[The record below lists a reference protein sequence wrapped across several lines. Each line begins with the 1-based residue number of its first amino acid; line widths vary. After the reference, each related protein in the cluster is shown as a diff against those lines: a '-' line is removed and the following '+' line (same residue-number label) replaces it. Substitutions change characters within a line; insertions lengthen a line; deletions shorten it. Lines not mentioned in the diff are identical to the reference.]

1 MICFVVTYSWY
12 YIWSNE
18 VLSKNEEEVAAK
30 RSMKNLKM
38 TMHRQRFHVSI
49 KKNNMDNY
57 QMTILLTNN
66 HGSIT

>member
-30 RSMKNLKM
+30 RSMKNLKKIHSHKANCKAKIM
-38 TMHRQRFHVSI
+38 NVTSKRHF
-49 KKNNMDNY
+49 
-57 QMTILLTNN
+57 TITNN
-66 HGSIT
+66 YKYNI